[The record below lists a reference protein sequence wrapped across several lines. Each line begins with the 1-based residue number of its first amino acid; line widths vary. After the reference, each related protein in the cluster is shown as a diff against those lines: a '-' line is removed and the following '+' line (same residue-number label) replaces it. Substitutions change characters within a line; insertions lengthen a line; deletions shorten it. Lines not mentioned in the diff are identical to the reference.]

1 MQFEIKPVKD
11 LLKKKGF
18 IQKSEED
25 VALEARIAAA
35 SVQNA
40 TSVVT

>member
-1 MQFEIKPVKD
+1 MQYEIKPVKD

-18 IQKSEED
+18 VSKSEED

-40 TSVVT
+40 TTLAT